1 MDNAA
6 VINSEERGESMREK
20 KRILSILISLC
31 MAFTMITGTALAA
44 DTASQTETENDVA
57 EPETLVENDTTEF
70 QINVVH
76 TNDIHARILEDDWNQ
91 VIGLA
96 KVKTYIDHASQGKDL
111 SLTLDGGDTFH
122 GQSIAT
128 LVRGESAAE
137 VLGACGYDAMT
148 VGNHDWNYG
157 KDRLKELENI
167 VRQNGSPQ
175 FSILAGNVVN
185 ENKTMFLDQQYLTKE
200 AKKDG
205 KTLKIGVFGVIDPAI
220 YHATAP
226 ENVEGLE
233 FTDMAVY
240 AGKAAAELKAQGCQ
254 IVVGMAHCINPKRLA
269 SSVDSVDL
277 WIAGHEHTTMNET
290 VTRPDGGT
298 ALVVETGYN
307 LWNFGNVDIICTLDQ
322 DGNLAEDIKMTENLV
337 DYDTGKAMDADPDV
351 QALLDGITE
360 EQKTVLSQ
368 PVGYAPEDLD
378 GVWEHIRI
386 GETTMGRAITDAYLL
401 ATGADIAFENAGGI
415 RDSIGKGT
423 VTYQNVL
430 NVSPYGNYIVTKELS
445 GKEILEMLET
455 SLDIMKANIEANEK
469 GDYDG
474 WPDNSGNM
482 LQAGGI
488 EVKYNLS
495 LEKGSRILG
504 ALVQGKAIQ
513 EDKTYTVAMNNY
525 LPNDIS
531 DYPQFDGKANLH
543 EYQACEDALAAY
555 LGQPEN
561 VVLEGISRA
570 RLIAADGKPDNSGQ
584 PDNNEKPGL
593 NGQPDNNQNPGQDGN
608 DKQEASKPKPATPAS
623 TDTKKGVKTGD
634 GKNIELY
641 LLLALIGAGGVVV
654 TLKKAAINS

>member
-1 MDNAA
+1 
-6 VINSEERGESMREK
+6 MRLE
-20 KRILSILISLC
+20 KRILSIFSSLC
-31 MAFTMITGTALAA
+31 MALIMMTGTALAA
-44 DTASQTETENDVA
+44 GTVPQTEVTENGITGPEASVVNDAA
-57 EPETLVENDTTEF
+57 EPEPVMGNDTTEF

-91 VIGLA
+91 VIGLP
-96 KVKTYIDHASQGKDL
+96 KVKTYVDQASQGKDL
-111 SLTLDGGDTFH
+111 SLVLDGGDTFH

-128 LVRGESAAE
+128 LVRGESVAK
-137 VLGACGYDAMT
+137 VLGACGYDAMAA
-148 VGNHDWNYG
+148 GNHDWNYG
-157 KDRLKELENI
+157 KDRLKELEEI

-175 FSILAGNVVN
+175 FLILAGNVVKEDGSN
-185 ENKTMFLDQQYLTKE
+185 FFDQHYLTKE
-200 AKKDG
+200 VVKDG

-226 ENVEGLE
+226 GNVEGLK
-233 FTDMAVY
+233 FTDMTVY
-240 AGKAAAELKAQGCQ
+240 ARKAALELKAQGCQ
-254 IVVGMAHCINPKRLA
+254 IVVGMAHGIDPKGLA
-269 SSVDSVDL
+269 SSVESVNL
-277 WIAGHEHTTMNET
+277 WIAGHEHTTVNET

-307 LWNFGNVDIICTLDQ
+307 LWNFGNVDMTCTLDQ
-322 DGNLAEDIKMTENLV
+322 DGNLVEDIQMTENLV
-337 DYDTGKAMDADPDV
+337 DYDTGKAVNVDPNV

-360 EQKTVLSQ
+360 EQKAILSQ
-368 PVGYAPEDLD
+368 PVGYTPEDLD
-378 GVWEHIRI
+378 GIWEHIRI
-386 GETTMGRAITDAYLL
+386 GETTMGRAVTDAYLL

-415 RDSIGKGT
+415 RASIEKGT

-430 NVSPYGNYIVTKELS
+430 DVSPYGNYIVTKELS
-445 GKEILEMLET
+445 GKEILEILET
-455 SLDIMKANIEANEK
+455 SLDIMKANIEANER

-488 EVKYNLS
+488 EVRYNLS
-495 LEKGSRILG
+495 LKEGSRILH

-608 DKQEASKPKPATPAS
+608 DKQEASTPKPDTPAS

-641 LLLALIGAGGVVV
+641 LLLALIGAGGIVV

>member
-1 MDNAA
+1 
-6 VINSEERGESMREK
+6 MRDK
-20 KRILSILISLC
+20 KRILGILISLC
-31 MAFTMITGTALAA
+31 MAFAMITGTALAA
-44 DTASQTETENDVA
+44 DTAPQTEGTGPDIT
-57 EPETLVENDTTEF
+57 EPETVTEDGTAEF

-91 VIGLA
+91 VIGLP
-96 KVKTYIDHASQGKDL
+96 KVKTYIDRASQGKDL
-111 SLTLDGGDTFH
+111 SLVLDGGDTFH

-128 LVRGESAAE
+128 LVRGESAAKA
-137 VLGACGYDAMT
+137 LGACGYDGMA

-167 VRQNGSPQ
+167 VRENGSPQ

-185 ENKTMFLDQQYLTKE
+185 EDKTMFLDRQYLTKE
-200 AKKDG
+200 AVKDG

-226 ENVEGLE
+226 GNVEGLE
-233 FTDMAVY
+233 FTDMTVY
-240 AGKAAAELKAQGCQ
+240 AREAALELKAQGCQ
-254 IVVGMAHCINPKRLA
+254 IVVGMAHCIDPKRLA

-307 LWNFGNVDIICTLDQ
+307 LWNFGNVDIICTLDE

-337 DYDTGKAMDADPDV
+337 DYGTGKSMDADPDV

-360 EQKTVLSQ
+360 DQKAVLSQ

-386 GETTMGRAITDAYLL
+386 GETTMGRAVTDAYLL

-430 NVSPYGNYIVTKELS
+430 NVAPYGNYIVTKELR
-445 GKEILEMLET
+445 GKEILEILET

-474 WPDNSGNM
+474 WPDNSGNT
-482 LQAGGI
+482 LQTGGI
-488 EVKYNLS
+488 EVRYDLS
-495 LEKGSRILG
+495 MEKGDRILS
-504 ALVQGKAIQ
+504 ALVQGNAIQ
-513 EDKTYTVAMNNY
+513 EEKAYTVAMNNF

-531 DYPQFDGKANLH
+531 DYPQFEGKDNLH

-561 VVLEGISRA
+561 VVLEGIRRG
-570 RLIAADGKPDNSGQ
+570 RLIATDGKPDNSGQ
-584 PDNNEKPGL
+584 PDNNVR
-593 NGQPDNNQNPGQDGN
+593 PGQGGN
-608 DKQEASKPKPATPAS
+608 EEQTGSKPKPTAPVS
-623 TDTKKGVKTGD
+623 TDTKKADAKTVSAKTGD
-634 GKNIELY
+634 GVNIESY
-641 LLLALIGAGGVVV
+641 LLLALMGAGGIFI
-654 TLKKAAINS
+654 TLRKAASNS